1 MMKTALILCLFL
13 ITISPIA
20 FLPHTASAESTN
32 LHLLDGVQFGS
43 VAFSPDGQALA
54 GSGPDNIVRLW
65 DVHTGV
71 EKRRFIGHTREVPS
85 VVFSP
90 DSQIMASGSYD
101 NTVRLWDMHTG
112 VEIHRLTGH
121 TSGIIKVVFSPD
133 GKMLASSS
141 YDTTVRLWDIHTGD
155 ERHSLIGHTSQV
167 DTVIFSPDGQTL
179 ASASLDVRL
188 WDVQTG
194 IEKHTFTGHT
204 HRVNSIDFSPDG
216 QTIASCSF
224 DEIIYLWDVESG
236 IEKRRFIGHEGW
248 VLSLSFSP
256 DGQTLASGSDDG
268 IRFWDVESGAKR
280 SLTGYMNAVF
290 GVAFSP
296 DGQTLAGAG
305 LMGNVSLW
313 DVHSGAEKQRLTG
326 HIGLVRD
333 MVFSPDGTMIAS
345 TDDERTLLLWKLS
358 QTVLPQDT
366 RPNIRMI
373 YFVPRDRDPQ
383 QDIDEKM
390 DRLIKDV
397 QQFYADRMEAHG
409 FGRKSFQFETDANGN
424 AVVHHIVGRN
434 SNSYYNNLTNTWDVW
449 KEIGEQFDVSEN
461 MYYLAAID
469 MSSEILNGGSACG
482 LGVGGYALMPASG
495 RCFNLGVAAHEL
507 GHAFGLYHDFRGG
520 SYLMSYNDHSDGI
533 SKCAAEWLNVHR
545 AFNTE
550 QTVFN
555 ERSSAKMLSPSL
567 AAPPNAIRLR
577 FEITDP
583 DGIHQAQLL
592 TPTVYTKASLGHPEI
607 LTCQQLNGN
616 TSSTIEFIT
625 TGLAVTS
632 ESVSL
637 HIIDVQGNIWRSKPF
652 PIDVSALLP
661 PPEVVSISD
670 PQLASVLRN
679 ALGLPQNAS
688 LTQLSIANIRELN
701 GPSRHIEDLTGLEH
715 ATNLVRLDLGDNK
728 IADISA
734 LTELTQLLKL
744 QLWDNN
750 ISDISPLAELTQLTM
765 LNLNGNN
772 FTDISPLAEL
782 TQLTTLELVRNN
794 LRDISPLAALTQ
806 LTTLEL
812 SGNEITDISP
822 LTELT
827 QLTKLRLFGNNIRDI
842 SPLVNLNLTSLE
854 IRGNPL
860 SNESIRVHIP
870 AMQAKGVLVYFD
882 YIIQSDDNNTP
893 ETATQLTLNTSLTE
907 EIYPGDDIDYFS
919 VEVEQPGQLKLWT
932 TGSLDT
938 IGKLENSEG
947 DILHSD
953 DDDGEDAN
961 FSIVFDAS
969 SGTYYLR
976 VESNERI
983 TGDYTLYSEFEKTFR
998 AEDVNRDGVIDVED
1012 LILVAASFGTAPAP
1026 GVLPNTDVNG
1036 DGKINNEDTL
1046 LVLAALEAQATAD
1059 APIATSKT
1067 ETLQRYIDAAK
1078 QLNRTNVDFQ
1088 NGIVVLDHLLATWHE
1103 SEAVPEITVLLP
1115 NYPNPFNPETW
1126 IPYQLATSSDVS
1138 IAIYATDG
1146 KLIRTLD
1153 LGHRAIGIY
1162 QHRSRAAYWDG
1173 KNAQGEVVASGV
1185 YFYTFTA
1192 GKYTATRKML
1202 IRK

>member
-1 MMKTALILCLFL
+1 M
-13 ITISPIA
+13 
-20 FLPHTASAESTN
+20 
-32 LHLLDGVQFGS
+32 
-43 VAFSPDGQALA
+43 
-54 GSGPDNIVRLW
+54 
-65 DVHTGV
+65 
-71 EKRRFIGHTREVPS
+71 
-85 VVFSP
+85 
-90 DSQIMASGSYD
+90 
-101 NTVRLWDMHTG
+101 
-112 VEIHRLTGH
+112 
-121 TSGIIKVVFSPD
+121 
-133 GKMLASSS
+133 
-141 YDTTVRLWDIHTGD
+141 
-155 ERHSLIGHTSQV
+155 
-167 DTVIFSPDGQTL
+167 
-179 ASASLDVRL
+179 
-188 WDVQTG
+188 
-194 IEKHTFTGHT
+194 
-204 HRVNSIDFSPDG
+204 
-216 QTIASCSF
+216 
-224 DEIIYLWDVESG
+224 
-236 IEKRRFIGHEGW
+236 
-248 VLSLSFSP
+248 
-256 DGQTLASGSDDG
+256 
-268 IRFWDVESGAKR
+268 
-280 SLTGYMNAVF
+280 
-290 GVAFSP
+290 
-296 DGQTLAGAG
+296 
-305 LMGNVSLW
+305 
-313 DVHSGAEKQRLTG
+313 
-326 HIGLVRD
+326 
-333 MVFSPDGTMIAS
+333 
-345 TDDERTLLLWKLS
+345 
-358 QTVLPQDT
+358 
-366 RPNIRMI
+366 
-373 YFVPRDRDPQ
+373 
-383 QDIDEKM
+383 
-390 DRLIKDV
+390 
-397 QQFYADRMEAHG
+397 
-409 FGRKSFQFETDANGN
+409 
-424 AVVHHIVGRN
+424 
-434 SNSYYNNLTNTWDVW
+434 W

-545 AFNTE
+545 AFNTG

-555 ERSSAKMLSPSL
+555 EPSLAKMLSPSL
-567 AAPPNAIRLR
+567 AAPPNTIRLR

-583 DGIHQAQLL
+583 DGIHQVQLL
-592 TPTVYTKASLGHPEI
+592 TPTIYTKAARGFPEI
-607 LTCQQLNGN
+607 LSCQQLDGN

-625 TGLAVTS
+625 TGLTTTS

-637 HIIDVQGNIWRSKPF
+637 RIIDVQGNIWRSKLF
-652 PIDVSALLP
+652 PIDVSTLLP

-670 PQLASVLRN
+670 SQLASVLRN

-688 LTQLSIANIRELN
+688 LTQLLIADIRELN
-701 GPSRHIEDLTGLEH
+701 GLSRHIEDLTGLEH

-728 IADISA
+728 IADIS
-734 LTELTQLLKL
+734 
-744 QLWDNN
+744 
-750 ISDISPLAELTQLTM
+750 PLAELTQL
-765 LNLNGNN
+765 
-772 FTDISPLAEL
+772 S
-782 TQLTTLELVRNN
+782 
-794 LRDISPLAALTQ
+794 
-806 LTTLEL
+806 
-812 SGNEITDISP
+812 
-822 LTELT
+822 
-827 QLTKLRLFGNNIRDI
+827 KLRLFDNNIRDI
-842 SPLVNLNLTSLE
+842 SPLLKLNLTSLE

-860 SNESIRVHIP
+860 SNESIRIHIP

-919 VEVEQPGQLKLWT
+919 VKVEQPGQLKLWT

-938 IGKLENSEG
+938 IGKLENSKG
-947 DILHSD
+947 NILISD
-953 DDDGEDAN
+953 DDDGEDTN
-961 FSIVFDAS
+961 FSIVFDSS
-969 SGTYYLR
+969 SGIYYLR
-976 VESNERI
+976 VESNDRT
-983 TGDYTLYSEFEKTFR
+983 TGDYTVYSEFEKTFR

-1078 QLNRTNVDFQ
+1078 RLNRTNVVSQ
-1088 NGIVVLDHLLATWHE
+1088 KGIVMLEHLLATWHE

-1126 IPYQLATSSDVS
+1126 IPYQLATPSDVS

-1153 LGHRAIGIY
+1153 LGHQTIGIY

-1185 YFYTFTA
+1185 YFYTFSA